1 MQPEQQRI
9 LGYFIEEAKEHLA
22 TIENALLNLQTVV
35 DDEELMSEVFRA
47 AHSVKG
53 GAAMLGIHSMQH
65 IAHRLEDYFKVMREN
80 PVKVDQQLESLF
92 FKSFDALNTLTE
104 ELEHTLTLSDDRA
117 HQIIHELEP
126 VFLELQTH
134 LGQLVGIEIVS
145 DPMPTLEMS
154 TVQASQ
160 EAVVLTEAT
169 TAGADI
175 DWLGLFTEEET
186 VAPAAETAQTA
197 ASDSF
202 WDDLLQE
209 PTSETPTQ
217 PAELVSQASALES
230 IFSAAVPAAPVEKVA
245 EPSVA
250 ESVVETAPEA
260 LPMPTMVN
268 MPPAP
273 VAPPVAAPA
282 ARRSAGVQNMKVAVK
297 QLDTLSN
304 LIGELVVN
312 RNSLEDNQDR
322 LRQFLANLLL
332 QVQQLNEL
340 GQRMQDL
347 YERSLL
353 EGSLVAARAASGR
366 GGSNIG
372 GGASGGDRHASGFSF
387 DALEMDSFTGF
398 HSLTQEMIERIV
410 RVREAASDIEFVADA
425 NEQVTRMF
433 RQVTTQVQEGL
444 NKARM
449 VPFSQIAERLP
460 RAVRDISLKCGKQTK
475 LELEGQDTLIDKGIL
490 ERIYDPLTH
499 LVNNAIYHGI
509 EAPAVRQQHGK
520 QSEGTIRIRAFYQGN
535 QTVISIA
542 DDGGGIDVERVKAK
556 AIERRLIT
564 PEEASQMSRQD
575 AYNLLFQSGFS
586 TNDIADDLAGR
597 GVGMDVVRSSIADI
611 RGVINTD
618 SALQKG
624 TTFTIRLPLTLS
636 ITKALCCINAGQ
648 NVAFPMDGVEDMM
661 DLSKEQI
668 LHREDGKTYI
678 TWRDR
683 QVVCKQLSSLLP
695 FNRVLK
701 RSSRYQ
707 SVQSPDQ
714 ISVVML
720 RSGDD
725 VVAVQIDEVVG
736 EQEIVI
742 KQLAGPVPKPL
753 GIAGVTVQGD
763 GRIMPIADV
772 LEIVELSLDRMEAGS
787 KMWTNMPDL
796 SAEVQT
802 EPMVLIVDDSIT
814 VRELL
819 SMTFSKAGYRVEQA
833 RDGQEAWE
841 KLRSGLPCEL
851 VFCDVEMPR
860 MDGLELLSR
869 IQQDPDLQ
877 DLPVAMLTSRGA
889 SKHKK
894 MATDLGAKGYFT
906 KPYLEEVLLDAAQR
920 MLNGEVLVK

>member
-1 MQPEQQRI
+1 
-9 LGYFIEEAKEHLA
+9 
-22 TIENALLNLQTVV
+22 
-35 DDEELMSEVFRA
+35 
-47 AHSVKG
+47 
-53 GAAMLGIHSMQH
+53 
-65 IAHRLEDYFKVMREN
+65 
-80 PVKVDQQLESLF
+80 
-92 FKSFDALNTLTE
+92 
-104 ELEHTLTLSDDRA
+104 
-117 HQIIHELEP
+117 
-126 VFLELQTH
+126 
-134 LGQLVGIEIVS
+134 
-145 DPMPTLEMS
+145 
-154 TVQASQ
+154 
-160 EAVVLTEAT
+160 
-169 TAGADI
+169 
-175 DWLGLFTEEET
+175 
-186 VAPAAETAQTA
+186 
-197 ASDSF
+197 
-202 WDDLLQE
+202 
-209 PTSETPTQ
+209 
-217 PAELVSQASALES
+217 
-230 IFSAAVPAAPVEKVA
+230 
-245 EPSVA
+245 
-250 ESVVETAPEA
+250 
-260 LPMPTMVN
+260 